1 MRVVNIGV
9 YVVILAGIVL
19 WYLDHKKVWENPV
32 GKGIAAYPVLLGILF
47 IANSASFVMTFVEN
61 REEQRIMRQ
70 GYAGDEISV
79 TVRLER
85 DDVTEEYRLPV
96 RPRQYDSKETRQL
109 MEQAFEELQAHM
121 KGENSSYERISTDL
135 NLELDYEQYPFDV
148 SVEPEDYSLVDET
161 GRIHNSE
168 EELEASGF
176 DQKEIEQGISTAVK
190 ITLSYGEITQDRTY
204 PLTIVLQEQEPVE
217 RTFAAAKKK
226 LTTLEQQKAG
236 EESFELPDMVEGVRV
251 MRTNDRGIGPLQILL
266 FGGLLMGFAVVWD
279 KEQKRQQIRRRQQ
292 QLLRSYPWF
301 VNEMVLMLGAGMQV
315 RHIFSQM
322 LSEYQNMQTEDD
334 RIPLIKELMVADQA
348 FHLGMPEEQIY
359 YQLGRRLGLSC
370 YTKLMTLLE
379 QNVVKGSR
387 GLKDIFEQEEQA
399 ALEERKN
406 LAKKLGEEA
415 GTKLLGPMIVL
426 LLIVMFMILVPA
438 FMSF

>member
-190 ITLSYGEITQDRTY
+190 ITLLYGEITQDRTY